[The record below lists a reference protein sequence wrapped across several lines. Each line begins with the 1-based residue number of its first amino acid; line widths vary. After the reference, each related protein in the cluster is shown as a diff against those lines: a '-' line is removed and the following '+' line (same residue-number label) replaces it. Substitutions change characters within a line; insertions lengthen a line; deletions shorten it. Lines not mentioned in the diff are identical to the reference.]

1 MPRQKQHQCQATHL
15 LFSVALCEI
24 QILPGVGRFVPP
36 ESREGRASNLRVTA
50 PPYRRISQPR
60 EVPLNQLLE
69 DVLDPQKRGPAL
81 IHLATVLSPVISLL
95 PIPLFLL
102 FFLIRKC
109 RVTERSGSKIYM
121 IFMYESRNYIRC
133 VSVLVCACA
142 FLLY

>member
-1 MPRQKQHQCQATHL
+1 M
-15 LFSVALCEI
+15 
-24 QILPGVGRFVPP
+24 LPGAGRFVPP

-50 PPYRRISQPR
+50 PPYHRTSQPR

-81 IHLATVLSPVISLL
+81 IHLATVLSPVILL
-95 PIPLFLL
+95 L
-102 FFLIRKC
+102 C
-109 RVTERSGSKIYM
+109 MRVLRVGSKIYM

-133 VSVLVCACA
+133 ASVRVCA

>member
-1 MPRQKQHQCQATHL
+1 M
-15 LFSVALCEI
+15 
-24 QILPGVGRFVPP
+24 LPGVGRFVPP

-121 IFMYESRNYIRC
+121 IFMYESRNILDVRQSLC
-133 VSVLVCACA
+133 VRAPFYCINLLKFSKAVLK
-142 FLLY
+142 LKGNMTH